1 MAISKLRI
9 GKTQAYGYAILFD
22 VTEPNK
28 RGWYE
33 KTYLVRYSFID
44 LWDQTK
50 KMLLYAS
57 SLVFCSLPAYK
68 FICTVCGLYVHKYM
82 FETACQKLFFYNLRE
97 NILIT
102 L

>member
-1 MAISKLRI
+1 MAIAKLRI

-28 RGWYE
+28 RDWYE
-33 KTYLVRYSFID
+33 RIYLVRYCFID

-50 KMLLYAS
+50 KMLFCMR
-57 SLVFCSLPAYK
+57 LVFCSLHAYK
-68 FICTVCGLYVHKYM
+68 FICTVCGLYVHKYV
-82 FETACQKLFFYNLRE
+82 FETACQKLVYNLRE
-97 NILIT
+97 NMLIT